1 MLHFFVLTFNT
12 YVNIMINKIYLT
24 ICLSIVYLFT
34 FSQSSTGLLLKP
46 ERVFDGQNMHS
57 NWWVWVDSGR
67 IKAAGPAASFSF
79 PKTVSVIEFPGKTL
93 MPGMIE
99 GHGHLFLHPYN
110 ETPWDDQVLKES
122 RAERTARAVNHARE
136 TLLAGFTTLRDL
148 GTEGA
153 MYDDA
158 GLKQAIEKGII
169 PGPRLIIATRA
180 IVATGSYGPANSP
193 DLVLPKGASEADGRE
208 GIAREVRVQIGM
220 GADFI
225 KVYADYRWG
234 QNQEA
239 RPTFTE
245 EEIRTAVEVAGSSGR
260 PVVAHAATA
269 EGMRRAIMAGVST
282 IEHGDGATPEIYRLM
297 KEKGIALY
305 PTLAAGEAILQY
317 RGWVKGKDR
326 EPPGIT
332 EKKLSFRQALEAG
345 VTICMGGDVGVY
357 THGDNAREMELMKEY
372 GMTEIA
378 VLRSVTSVNAS
389 IFGIKNKVGSIKSG
403 LLADLIIVE
412 GDPSKDISLVRKVTA
427 VMKGGVWYKK

>member
-1 MLHFFVLTFNT
+1 MQHFFVWTLYIYF
-12 YVNIMINKIYLT
+12 NIMINKIYLT
-24 ICLSIVYLFT
+24 TCLSLVYLFT
-34 FSQSSTGLLLKP
+34 FSQSSTGFLIKP
-46 ERVFDGQNMHS
+46 ERVFDGQDMHS
-57 NWWVWVDSGR
+57 NWWVWVDSGM
-67 IKAAGPAASFSF
+67 IKAAGPATSFSF
-79 PKTVSVIEFPGKTL
+79 PKTVSVMEFPGKTL

-122 RAERTARAVNHARE
+122 RAERTARAVNHSRE

-180 IVATGSYGPANSP
+180 IVATGSYGPANTP
-193 DLVLPKGASEADGRE
+193 DLVLPKGAAETDGLE
-208 GIAREVRVQIGM
+208 GMAREVRMQIGM
-220 GADFI
+220 GADII
-225 KVYADYRWG
+225 KIYADYRWG
-234 QNQEA
+234 LNREA

-245 EEIRTAVEVAGSSGR
+245 AEIRTAVEVAGSSGR
-260 PVVAHAATA
+260 QVVAHAVTE
-269 EGMRRAIMAGVST
+269 EGMRRAIFAGVKT

-297 KEKGIALY
+297 KEKDIALY

-326 EPPGIT
+326 DPPGIT
-332 EKKLSFRQALEAG
+332 EKKLSFRQAIETG
-345 VTICMGGDVGVY
+345 VTIGMGGDVGVY
-357 THGDNAREMELMKEY
+357 AHGDNAREMELMKEY

-378 VLRSVTSVNAS
+378 VLRSVTLVNAS

-412 GDPSKDISLVRKVTA
+412 GDPSKEISLVRKVTA